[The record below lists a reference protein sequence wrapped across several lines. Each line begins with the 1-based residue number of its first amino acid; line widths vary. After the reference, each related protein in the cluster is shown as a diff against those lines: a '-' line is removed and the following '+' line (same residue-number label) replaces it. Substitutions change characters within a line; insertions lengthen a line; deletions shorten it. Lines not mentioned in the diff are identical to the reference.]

1 MLLVGIGQG
10 EDIDTL
16 SATRAAIVKSKLSL
30 GDYFPSAGMVFAGHG
45 FDHEL
50 MLQTINKEFP
60 GILLVGCTTA
70 GELTSDLGF
79 SDDSVILLLFY
90 SDEIQFSIG
99 RGSDPK
105 GNSEIS
111 AKLALSEAKYALEKE
126 EKLCILFTD
135 SFTLSANSI
144 VETLNK
150 NLAPGCKVFGGVS
163 ARPFGTD
170 LPIKQF
176 YRDKVL
182 TDSSVM
188 LLFAGP
194 VEYSYSLSNTWKPI
208 GRRATA
214 TSVKGKNVLK
224 IDDMRAIDYYHY
236 YLGDYSFPAPEFPLA
251 VYEKNSEHFYLRVPG
266 GFNEEEGS
274 VLFAGEIP
282 EGAEVQLTEALRNY
296 IVDDLKDTSLN
307 SSKSKKKFQPT
318 LAFAFSCIMRKHLLG
333 TRVKEEIQILERN
346 LPENIPIFGFYTFGE
361 IAPLENEDRSLLHN
375 CTMVTLLIGTSTE
388 VETTRSL
395 PSVKESGIAVSLLS
409 DKELNE
415 EIKKEYRFLRM
426 KFDREL
432 EYRKNLENVKDF
444 HGSILKTINQEV
456 EAARIVI
463 QRKNEELEKLYQQLS
478 VEKKKSDDLLLN
490 ILPYEVAEEL
500 KERGVVEPVYYETA
514 SVLFTDFK
522 NFTLIADKMKPSDLV
537 RELDF
542 YFSEFDKI
550 IEKHGLEKL
559 KTIGDAYMCASG
571 LPKPSPS
578 HAIDLVNAAWEI
590 QEFMNRLKRTKGDAA
605 WELRIGINSG
615 PLMAGIVGRKKFAYD
630 VWGDTVNLASRL
642 ESKGEPGKINVS
654 QFTYELVRDH
664 FLCEYRG
671 KVPAKNKGEIDMYF
685 VMDKIKK

>member
-1 MLLVGIGQG
+1 MFLVGIGQG

-16 SATRAAIVKSKLSL
+16 SATRAAIVKSKLNL
-30 GDYFPSAGMVFAGHG
+30 GDYFPSAAMVFAGQG

-50 MLQTINKEFP
+50 MLQTINNEFP
-60 GILLVGCTTA
+60 EIQLVGCTTA
-70 GELTSDLGF
+70 GELTNDLGF

-99 RGSDPK
+99 LGSDPK
-105 GNSEIS
+105 GNSESS
-111 AKLALSEAKYALEKE
+111 AKLALVEAKNGLEKE

-144 VETLNK
+144 IETLNK

-176 YRDKVL
+176 YRNRVV
-182 TDSSVM
+182 TDSSVI
-188 LLFAGP
+188 LLFGGP

-208 GRRATA
+208 GRRAVA
-214 TSVKGKNVLK
+214 TSVKGKNVFK

-266 GFNEEEGS
+266 GFNEEDGS

-282 EGAEVQLTEALRNY
+282 EGSEVQLTEALRNY

-307 SSKSKKKFQPT
+307 SSRAKKKFQPT
-318 LAFAFSCIMRKHLLG
+318 LALAFSCIMRKHLLG

-388 VETTRSL
+388 AETNHNLS
-395 PSVKESGIAVSLLS
+395 SVTESGISVSLLS

-415 EIKKEYRFLRM
+415 EIKKENRFLKM

-500 KERGVVEPVYYETA
+500 KERGVVEPVYYESA

-522 NFTLIADKMKPSDLV
+522 NFTLIAAKMKPSDLV

-550 IEKHGLEKL
+550 IERHGLEKL

-571 LPKPSPS
+571 LPKASPS
-578 HAIDLVNAAWEI
+578 HAVDLVNAAWDI
-590 QEFMNRLKRTKGDAA
+590 QNFMNGLKASKGDAA

-615 PLMAGIVGRKKFAYD
+615 PVMAGIVGRRKFAYD

-642 ESKGEPGKINVS
+642 ESKGEPGKINIS
-654 QFTYELVRDH
+654 QFTYELVREN
-664 FLCEYRG
+664 FLCEHRG

-685 VMDKIKK
+685 VMEKKKN